1 MKLGDPMNNDTDV
14 GPMSSIIQLTNTIN
28 KVDLAKK
35 EGARV
40 LIGGKRP
47 EKYEKGY
54 FFEPTVFDQVTPEME
69 IVNEESFSPV
79 IPVQS
84 IRSMDEAIQ
93 MANSTKYG
101 LGCTIF
107 TRDIERALT
116 AADNIK
122 AGTFCINNP
131 LMENIAAPFGG
142 MKQSGIGREHGI
154 EALEEFREAK
164 HIYIDYDHKNKN
176 WWFGN
181 KGD

>member
-1 MKLGDPMNNDTDV
+1 MISKLK
-14 GPMSSIIQLTNTIN
+14 IN
-28 KVDLAKK
+28 KESSEYLKLINKSIKEKLSAPLVDDF
-35 EGARV
+35 
-40 LIGGKRP
+40 
-47 EKYEKGY
+47 EKGY
-54 FFEPTVFDQVTPEME
+54 FFEPTIFDQVTSGMD
-69 IVNEESFSPV
+69 IVTEESFSPV
-79 IPVQS
+79 IPIQR
-84 IRSMDEAIQ
+84 IKSMAEAIQ
-93 MANSTKYG
+93 MANTTRYG

-164 HIYIDYDHKNKN
+164 HIYIDYAHKTKD
-176 WWFGN
+176 WWFGM
-181 KGD
+181 KGDL